1 MENQFVKELEG
12 LREDI
17 LSMMRMS
24 ELAVDGAVR
33 SVFENGPDRARDVI
47 DNDVFINELE
57 CAVDARCLKLLAL
70 QQPVA
75 IDLHFIVGCMRMVV
89 NVERLGDE
97 AVNIA
102 ERALILAER
111 PPLAPHPALIEL
123 GELAKRQVRDVILAF
138 SDLDAEAAKRIYART
153 REAAAMHI
161 LIFKDNTEY
170 MIRESRTVE
179 RALQYTLIARNLKRA
194 CDQTSNIAESI
205 IFIKDGRN
213 YKHAEGCDKP
223 AP

>member
-1 MENQFVKELEG
+1 MENQFVKELDG

-17 LSMMRMS
+17 LSMMRMA
-24 ELAVDGAVR
+24 EIAVDGAVR
-33 SVFENGPDRARDVI
+33 SVFESGTDRARDVI
-47 DNDVFINELE
+47 DNDAFINELE

-75 IDLHFIVGCMRMVV
+75 IDLRFIVGCMRLVV

-97 AVNIA
+97 AVNVA

-111 PPLAPHPALIEL
+111 PPLAPHPALTDL

-138 SDLDAEAAKRIYART
+138 SELDAEAAKRIYART
-153 REAAAMHI
+153 REAAAMLT
-161 LIFKDNTEY
+161 LIFKENTEY

-179 RALQYTLIARNLKRA
+179 RALQYSFIARNLKRA

-205 IFIKDGRN
+205 IFIKDGKN
-213 YKHAEGCDKP
+213 YKHAEGCDKLG
-223 AP
+223 A

>member
-1 MENQFVKELEG
+1 MENQFVKELDG

-17 LSMMRMS
+17 LSMMRMA

-33 SVFENGPDRARDVI
+33 SVFEIGADRARDVI
-47 DNDVFINELE
+47 DNDVFINEME
-57 CAVDARCLKLLAL
+57 CGVDSRCLKLLAL

-75 IDLHFIVGCMRMVV
+75 IDLRFIVGCMRMVV

-97 AVNIA
+97 AVNVA

-111 PPLAPHPALIEL
+111 PPLAPHPALRDL

-153 REAAAMHI
+153 REAEALRI
-161 LIFKDNTEY
+161 LIFKENTEY

-179 RALQYTLIARNLKRA
+179 RALQYTFIARNLKRV
-194 CDQTSNIAESI
+194 CDQTSNISESI
-205 IFIKDGRN
+205 IFIKDGKN
-213 YKHAEGCDKP
+213 YKHAQGCD
-223 AP
+223 APEL